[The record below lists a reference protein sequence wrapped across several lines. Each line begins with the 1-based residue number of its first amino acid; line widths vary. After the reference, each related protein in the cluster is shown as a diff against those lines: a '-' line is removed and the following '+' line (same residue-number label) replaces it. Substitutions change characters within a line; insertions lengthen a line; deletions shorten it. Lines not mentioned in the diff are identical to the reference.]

1 MSDNTRLV
9 VSIMVAAVIIAGAII
24 ISKRQA
30 TISTSQKQAPDGINI
45 DVPKSD
51 QEKIKKAIRP
61 ITDKDHIKGSKD
73 AKIVVVEYS
82 DFECPFCKRFHFTM
96 NKLVN
101 EYEGDVAWV
110 YRHFPLDVLHPKNA
124 RKAAL
129 ASECVA
135 SMAGNDAFWR
145 FTDKYFEI
153 TPANDLNNLD
163 KTLPEL
169 AKAAGVSYTELVKCV
184 ESKRFAD
191 KVEEDAQ
198 NAQATGGQG
207 TPWNIIVTKDGRY
220 LPLSGAMPYE
230 TMKKIIDKILGSM

>member
-9 VSIMVAAVIIAGAII
+9 ISIIVAAVIIAGAII
-24 ISKRQA
+24 ISKRQ
-30 TISTSQKQAPDGINI
+30 SSVDMPQNQASDGINI

-51 QEKIKKAIRP
+51 QEKIKKAMNP
-61 ITDKDHIKGSKD
+61 ITDKDHIKGAKD
-73 AKIVVVEYS
+73 AKIVLVEYL

-96 NKLVN
+96 NKIVE

-153 TPANDLNNLD
+153 TPANDQTDLE

-169 AKAAGVSYTELVKCV
+169 AKVAGVSYTELVKCID
-184 ESKRFAD
+184 SKRFAD
-191 KVEEDAQ
+191 NVEEDLQ

-230 TMKKIIDKILGSM
+230 TMKKIIDKILSSM